1 MTSSSRA
8 AQFAAI
14 TTQLTPLGGKARG
27 MRLSAEDWNAVV
39 RILSSLV
46 QIDIDQEADTQGR
59 LDTIYARADHQHIGQ
74 VTLDWLSPDLQASLG
89 SGGDLLPARQAIAE
103 LQRSLAGLRQDV
115 TSLSAR
121 VDRQQAA
128 IDSLT
133 AADSDR
139 ARQLGGFDERIGGIE
154 DLRVSVAATVAAQNS
169 IKAGVKTVVDL
180 SKRLTDAQGAPID
193 LSALHKQVADIES
206 AGETRVKTL
215 RADLDQVATR
225 IDQIQTVSGA
235 DLNTRLTTLAET
247 LQSTVATSTDKRV
260 DSLFKAFDTN
270 FSQRFTEVEKHIDK
284 VSLASDQ
291 AVAGS
296 RELVS
301 AAETRLNA
309 SLSGELATTR
319 LTLTATLQQ
328 QVGEAVTKSLDG
340 LDQRIA
346 TVVTVRTNALRDDL
360 SETFKRSLDTR
371 FDTAFVDT
379 FHLIQTRVSDA
390 EVKLAAATEALPKT
404 IDQRIQAVQAGL
416 GASVDTKLASGMTQL
431 QKSLASD
438 LQTQLRAGLD
448 AGVINA
454 REAAAATVTA
464 TLKDLDARI
473 ATSVQTATRPL
484 AGQVESIVQA
494 QFAKANV
501 AGQIAAATS
510 AVENKLRVEMA
521 ASAAETQKSA
531 FNAINSALVGT
542 RSSATVSATTTLTPE
557 VLAGAFRTRGGS

>member
-8 AQFAAI
+8 AQFTAI

-46 QIDIDQEADTQGR
+46 QIDIDQDADTQGR
-59 LDTIYARADHQHIGQ
+59 LDTVYARADHQHIGQ

-103 LQRSLAGLRQDV
+103 LQRSLAGLREDV
-115 TSLSAR
+115 TTLSAR

-133 AADSDR
+133 AADSDH

-193 LSALHKQVADIES
+193 LSALHSKVAEIES
-206 AGETRVKTL
+206 AGEDRVKTL
-215 RADLDQVATR
+215 RTDLDQVATR
-225 IDQIQTVSGA
+225 IDRIQTVSGA
-235 DLNTRLTTLAET
+235 DLDARLTTLADT
-247 LQSTVATSTDKRV
+247 LQSSLANSTNKRV
-260 DSLFKAFDTN
+260 DSLLKDFDKN
-270 FSQRFTEVEKHIDK
+270 FIRRFTEIQTQIGTVG
-284 VSLASDQ
+284 LASDQ

-309 SLSGELATTR
+309 TLSGEIATTR
-319 LTLTATLQQ
+319 LTLAATLKE
-328 QVGEAVTKSLDG
+328 QVGEAVSKSLDDI
-340 LDQRIA
+340 DQRIG
-346 TVVTVRTNALRDDL
+346 TVVSVRTNAMREDL
-360 SETFKRSLDTR
+360 IDIFKRTVDTR
-371 FDTAFVDT
+371 FDSAFVDT
-379 FHLIQTRVSDA
+379 SRRLDARVA
-390 EVKLAAATEALPKT
+390 EAETKLAVATEALPKT

-416 GASVDTKLASGMTQL
+416 GASVDTKLASGMAQL
-431 QKSLASD
+431 QKSLAGD

-464 TLKDLDARI
+464 TLKDVDARI
-473 ATSVQTATRPL
+473 ATSVQTATRPI

-494 QFAKANV
+494 QLAKANF
-501 AGQIAAATS
+501 AGQIAAATG
-510 AVENKLRVEMA
+510 AVASQLRVEMA
-521 ASAAETQKSA
+521 ATAAETQKSA
-531 FNAINSALVGT
+531 LSAINIALLST
-542 RSSATVSATTTLTPE
+542 KTSTTISPTMTVSPDALGGL
-557 VLAGAFRTRGGS
+557 VRRGGGS